1 MKIFSTIDGSDT
13 IFSEEFNE
21 VYHSRNG
28 AIQESQHVFIKNG
41 FSFFSKDNIK
51 IFEVGFGTGLNA
63 LLTMLESESKS
74 ISVVYTTVE
83 LFPLDIETIKS
94 LNYTTRLG
102 YEFCY
107 GPYHTLHLCRWN
119 ETHQINNLFSFRK
132 LKTSLLDC
140 SITDGYFDMVYFDA
154 FAPENQPEMW
164 TPDVF
169 LKLYNALTAGGVLV
183 TYCSKSSVQKT
194 LKSVGFV
201 IEKLKGPAGKREM
214 LRARKE

>member
-1 MKIFSTIDGSDT
+1 MKIFTTIDGSDT
-13 IFSEEFNE
+13 IYSEEFNE

-41 FSFFSKDNIK
+41 FNFSTKDDIK

-63 LLTMLESESKS
+63 LLTMLESELKN
-74 ISVVYTTVE
+74 ISVDYTTVE
-83 LFPLDIETIKS
+83 LLPLDIEVVKS

-119 ETHQINNLFSFRK
+119 EIHQINNLFSFHK
-132 LKTSLLDC
+132 LNKSLFDC
-140 SITDGYFDMVYFDA
+140 SLPDGYFDLIYFDA
-154 FAPENQPEMW
+154 FDPENQPEMW
-164 TPDVF
+164 TSDVF
-169 LKLYNALTAGGVLV
+169 LKLYTAMSAGGILV

-201 IEKLKGPAGKREM
+201 VEKLRGPAGKREM

>member
-1 MKIFSTIDGSDT
+1 MKIFNTIDGSDT